1 MSGFT
6 KNLFSK
12 IIISM
17 IVVFCSF
24 DTFAAINNIDDAINK
39 AGRQRMLSQRMVKS
53 YLLLGLEVTPDKT
66 KSQMDAAIE
75 LFEQQLKE
83 LEVYADS
90 EKLKQSLL
98 TVRKHWSAFQKP
110 LQQEYDINAAKTLL
124 SDVENLLAECEN
136 VVTILDS
143 EAGTSKA
150 KLVNVSGRQR
160 MLSQRIAMFYFAHA
174 LNIGTEKEKSSW
186 QQAIDQFD
194 SALKE
199 LIASSENTP
208 QISESLRKVDAQW
221 KLSKSSF
228 SLMDKDNFVPLI
240 IQVTSDGIL
249 KNMDSI
255 TGLYSNL

>member
-12 IIISM
+12 IIVSM

-24 DTFAAINNIDDAINK
+24 NTFAAINTIDDAINK

-53 YLLLGLEVTPDKT
+53 YLLLGLDVKPDKT
-66 KSQMDAAIE
+66 RSQMDAAIE

-83 LEVYADS
+83 LEAYADN
-90 EKLKQSLL
+90 EELKQSLAV
-98 TVRKHWSAFQKP
+98 VRRHWSTFQKP
-110 LQQEYDINAAKTLL
+110 MKQEYDRDAAKTLL
-124 SDVENLLAECEN
+124 TDVENLLAECEN
-136 VVTILDS
+136 VVTILDR

-160 MLSQRIAMFYFAHA
+160 MLSQRIAMFYFAYA
-174 LNIGTEKEKSSW
+174 LNIGTEKEKNSW
-186 QQAIDQFD
+186 QEASNQFEN
-194 SALKE
+194 ALKK
-199 LIASSENTP
+199 LITAPENTP
-208 QISESLRKVDAQW
+208 QISESLRKVNAQW

-228 SLMDKDNFVPLI
+228 SLMDRDNFVPLI
-240 IQVTSDGIL
+240 VQLTSDGIL